1 MKTYTVELK
10 RTSYV
15 TITIEAESPDHAD
28 ELAWY
33 EIQTDGSYG
42 ASDDAEWTTERIE
55 EAKQ

>member
-28 ELAWY
+28 ELAWN

-42 ASDDAEWTTERIE
+42 AADDAEWTTERIE